1 MQPLKIRIDG
11 RYWDSYLYNDNL
23 LLLTREG
30 DLEIYSWDRLL
41 DAVATPSEL
50 RTPLRHLA
58 ARGRAWYA
66 LAVQELIHAGG
77 VQNHL
82 RSYVTALTS
91 QTLRI
96 TRADLSRKV
105 RRTTAVEL
113 FPSTDIEVFG
123 NVLYMGSTDGLT
135 ASPLAS
141 IADLDVSR
149 DSVVLDAPALK
160 LAASYSH
167 LAVAHGE
174 DGLSEI
180 SIGRMSRYLREDDRA
195 VFDHLI
201 SEENCDSCSW
211 SYFDVIGSTSGEG
224 GFIGAFS
231 KPGPGGRASD
241 YDDRQL
247 LGTIPSHE
255 VFGERGGL
263 LTGSGNLLM
272 LAREGE
278 LRTERWNPYRRRE
291 DYGIDRERT
300 MVSAPKVTAVTNR
313 PEPLDLSVTVFG
325 AVLELDEQ
333 LVVFR
338 SDGQTQIIKGE
349 PVAWR
354 AFPRSQRYL
363 NHLHVVRD
371 RWIDIYVFAHDYFV
385 RDDTRANAMDRP
397 SANSW

>member
-30 DLEIYSWDRLL
+30 DLEVYSWDRVL
-41 DAVATPSEL
+41 DAVATSPEL

-66 LAVQELIHAGG
+66 LAVQELIRVDG
-77 VQNHL
+77 VQSHL

-91 QTLRI
+91 QTLRV
-96 TRADLSRKV
+96 TRGDLTKKV
-105 RRTTAVEL
+105 RGTTAVEL

-160 LAASYSH
+160 LAASYGH
-167 LAVAHGE
+167 LAIAHGE

-180 SIGRMSRYLREDDRA
+180 SISRASRYLREDDRA
-195 VFDHLI
+195 LSDHLI
-201 SEENCDSCSW
+201 SEERCDSCSW
-211 SYFDVIGSTSGEG
+211 SYFDVIGSTSGQG

-231 KPGPGGRASD
+231 KPESGRASE
-241 YDDRQL
+241 YGDRQL

-255 VFGERGGL
+255 LFGQPGGL

-291 DYGIDRERT
+291 DYGVDRERS
-300 MVSAPKVTAVTNR
+300 MVSAPTVTAVTKR

-325 AVLELDEQ
+325 AVLELDDQ
-333 LVVFR
+333 LIVYR
-338 SDGQTQIIKGE
+338 SDGETQVIKGE

-371 RWIDIYVFAHDYFV
+371 RWIDVYAFAHDYFV
-385 RDDTRANAMDRP
+385 EEDARSNAMNRP